1 VIIYTGSGVAVDAS
15 VNAAVLTL
23 RADGAPETYIAEMLE
38 AQARASRAMCAAK
51 APLGKPLQLEDRQ
64 PPPPAK
70 RLKKSRAG
78 PPADDDLDVEDP

>member
-1 VIIYTGSGVAVDAS
+1 VSKGRPA
-15 VNAAVLTL
+15 
-23 RADGAPETYIAEMLE
+23 ETTTE
-38 AQARASRAMCAAK
+38 

-70 RLKKSRAG
+70 RLKKSRAR